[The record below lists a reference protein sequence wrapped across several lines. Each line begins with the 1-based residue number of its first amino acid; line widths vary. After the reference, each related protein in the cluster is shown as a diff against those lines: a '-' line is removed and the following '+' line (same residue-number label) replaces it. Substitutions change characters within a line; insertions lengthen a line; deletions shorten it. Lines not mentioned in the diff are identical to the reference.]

1 MRVWMNESTSEGV
14 KEETDRTGW
23 VLKAGPV
30 WGRTVD
36 CEMCAQ
42 YPWKRHTNWKSSPLP
57 RTEEPQGSCL
67 DSLPPKKYPNYL
79 CN

>member
-1 MRVWMNESTSEGV
+1 VRVWTNESTSEGV

-36 CEMCAQ
+36 CELCAR
-42 YPWKRHTNWKSSPLP
+42 YLGKRHTNWKSSPLP
-57 RTEEPQGSCL
+57 CTEEPQGSYL
-67 DSLPPKKYPNYL
+67 DSPLPKKIP
-79 CN
+79 